1 MLATLSVREFPHYN
15 ARFQAVTFNLLI
27 FIAFAPTLAR
37 RVRINSDGWA
47 TLFSNQPREYTM
59 LVLTRKQQEKIQIGN
74 GITITVL
81 KLKGKSVR
89 LGIEAPTEVP
99 VVRGELLFDN
109 DRQISQDDAADGEV
123 SAAAPPLPTKAARVR
138 ESNWTSEANT
148 VLQRVSRSEVDK
160 LRGPLR
166 TMLERRTVS

>member
-1 MLATLSVREFPHYN
+1 
-15 ARFQAVTFNLLI
+15 
-27 FIAFAPTLAR
+27 
-37 RVRINSDGWA
+37 
-47 TLFSNQPREYTM
+47 M

-99 VVRGELLFDN
+99 VLRGELLFDAE
-109 DRQISQDDAADGEV
+109 RQISQDDDAGGEESVAD
-123 SAAAPPLPTKAARVR
+123 APLPTKTARVR
-138 ESNWTSEANT
+138 ESNWTSDANA
-148 VLQRVSRSEVDK
+148 VLQRVSRSEADK

-166 TMLERRTVS
+166 TMLDRRTVS

>member
-1 MLATLSVREFPHYN
+1 
-15 ARFQAVTFNLLI
+15 
-27 FIAFAPTLAR
+27 
-37 RVRINSDGWA
+37 
-47 TLFSNQPREYTM
+47 M

-99 VVRGELLFDN
+99 VLRGELLFDSE
-109 DRQISQDDAADGEV
+109 RQSSQTDTAGGEESV
-123 SAAAPPLPTKAARVR
+123 AAPPLPTKTARVR
-138 ESNWTSEANT
+138 ESNWTSEANA
-148 VLQRVSRSEVDK
+148 VLQRVSRSEADK

-166 TMLERRTVS
+166 TMLDRRTSVGG